1 MKLIQVEAHGF
12 KSFADKV
19 TLKFDGGVV
28 AIIGP
33 NGSGKS
39 NINDAIRW
47 VLGETSSKML
57 RGDNMEDVIFAG
69 SKTEKEMN
77 RAEVIL
83 TFDNRD
89 RTCDIPHDIF
99 TISRVLHRG
108 KGSNEYYI
116 NGEVARQK
124 DIKEIAMQSGISKS
138 SLAIIAQGTISD
150 IAEATPERRR
160 EIFEEASGTSMYR
173 SRKNE
178 TQRKLERTQEALE
191 QIKILVDEL
200 ERQLKPLQRQAEK
213 AKVYNQ
219 KAAQL
224 KEVEVSLLV
233 HDFLAYSDRLE
244 ELQKEARNYDFLKD
258 ELETKL
264 RSYNEIIKRKNE
276 IISELDNNISNLN
289 KELDDVNN
297 EIHNLEIR
305 NAREEKH
312 REMLIKGELI
322 ATPKEQ
328 AQAIKEEL
336 NNLSTKILGFK
347 EFITNKDKEITKL
360 QASVTDK
367 STKLTSLRRELSA
380 EENKINKIKN
390 KLDYIEEMRTNKTTL
405 AKGVKNISENAHLFR
420 GYKGLISELISVEAK
435 YAVAIETVLVGALQ
449 HIVVDNSD
457 TAVKAINFLKE
468 NRGGKATFIPLG
480 SIKPKFVHEQHIVVA
495 QTQKGFLGIASE
507 LVSADRDLDILK
519 KFLLGNILV
528 SENIESANKLAN
540 LLERRYTVVTL
551 EGDIIRAGGVMSG
564 GESSQNVSTFAAS
577 EQVKELQALLPTLE
591 NNVSKI
597 NQVIAKM
604 QHEQDSESSLL
615 TNYILEKTKAD
626 KELETIQNSFD
637 ELMVKY
643 SSISKEVEYESQIVD
658 ITAEIQKLIL
668 KRSDLTALRIS
679 QNDLFSTAKKEV
691 NNLIL
696 EKSEID
702 SDLNQLLK
710 DNGQKISE
718 KAKAEAAI
726 QYAKERLSVQYGM
739 LFEAAKELY
748 NPEIDFDVARKL
760 VTSLR
765 QDIKELGHINQDSI
779 QQLEEV
785 QNRYNEVKEQEED
798 IIKTKA
804 TIEEAIDEMDKI
816 IVERITQT
824 VSLVNDEFK
833 HVFAK
838 MFGGG
843 MAEIRYTDPDNILES
858 GIDVI
863 AQPPGKSVKN
873 LKLFS
878 GGEKALIAIS
888 LLFSI
893 LKAKPL
899 PLCIVD
905 EVEAAL
911 DEANVIRFAEF
922 LQSLKK
928 DTQFIVITH
937 RQGTMERV
945 DKLYG
950 ATMQKRGVTTFFSVN
965 LAEAKKMV
973 DEEGNAKVSD

>member
-47 VLGETSSKML
+47 VLGETSSKVL

-89 RTCDIPHDIF
+89 RACDIPHDFF

-116 NGEVARQK
+116 NGEIARQR

-138 SLAIIAQGTISD
+138 SLAIIGQGTISD

-173 SRKNE
+173 VRKIE

-191 QIKILVDEL
+191 QIRVLVEEL

-213 AKVYNQ
+213 AKIYNQ

-224 KEVEVSLLV
+224 REVEVSLLV
-233 HDFLAYSDRLE
+233 HDFLECSERLDV
-244 ELQKEARNYDFLKD
+244 LQREAREYEVLREDF
-258 ELETKL
+258 ENRL
-264 RSYNEIIKRKNE
+264 RTYNEVIKQKTAIIE
-276 IISELDNNISNLN
+276 DLDNNINSISA
-289 KELDDVNN
+289 ELDTVNKD
-297 EIHNLEIR
+297 IAGLEIR
-305 NAREEKH
+305 NAREAKH
-312 REMLIKGELI
+312 REMLINGELV

-328 AQAIKEEL
+328 ADAIKQEL
-336 NNLSTKILGFK
+336 NSLSTKILGFK
-347 EFITNKDKEITKL
+347 EFSRNKEKEINEL
-360 QASVTDK
+360 QKSVAEK
-367 STKLTSLRRELSA
+367 SAKINTYRRELSL
-380 EENKINKIKN
+380 EQDKLNKIKT
-390 KLDYIEEMRTNKTTL
+390 KLDLIEDIKTNKSSVS
-405 AKGVKNISENAHLFR
+405 KGVKNITENSHLFR
-420 GYKGLISELISVEAK
+420 GYKGLVSEIISVENKFAI
-435 YAVAIETVLVGALQ
+435 AIETVLANAIQ

-457 TAVKAINFLKE
+457 TAVKAINFLKD
-468 NRGGKATFIPLG
+468 NHGGKATFIPLA
-480 SIKPKFVHEQHIVVA
+480 SIKPKMIHEQHIVVA
-495 QTQKGFLGIASE
+495 QTQKGFLGVASE
-507 LVSADRDLDILK
+507 IVDAAREFDVLK
-519 KFLLGNILV
+519 KFLLGNILICDTI
-528 SENIESANKLAN
+528 ENANKLAN

-564 GESSQNVSTFAAS
+564 GQVSQHVSTFGAT
-577 EQVKELQALLPTLE
+577 EQVKELEALIPKLEDNIAKLNEAIALL
-591 NNVSKI
+591 
-597 NQVIAKM
+597 
-604 QHEQDSESSLL
+604 QHEQQKEANLL
-615 TNYILEKTKAD
+615 TNYTLEKTKVD
-626 KELETIQNSFD
+626 KDLEEDSKKFD
-637 ELMVKY
+637 ELRVKY
-643 SSISKEVEYESQIVD
+643 ESVAQEAEFEAQIVD

-668 KRSDLTALRIS
+668 KKSDLSALKLS
-679 QNDLFSTAKKEV
+679 QTELCSAAKKEV
-691 NNLIL
+691 SNLNIT
-696 EKSEID
+696 KSEVNAE
-702 SDLNQLLK
+702 LTKLLK
-710 DNGQKISE
+710 DNAEKVSE
-718 KAKAEAAI
+718 KSRAESTIQFAK
-726 QYAKERLSVQYGM
+726 QRLSEQYGM
-739 LFEAAKELY
+739 LFETAKELY
-748 NPEIDFDVARKL
+748 NPEIDFEVARKL
-760 VTSLR
+760 VNSLKL
-765 QDIKELGHINQDSI
+765 DIRELGHVNLDSI
-779 QQLEEV
+779 SQLEEV
-785 QNRYNEVKEQEED
+785 EKRYNEVKEQEED
-798 IIKTKA
+798 IVKTKS

-824 VSLVNDEFK
+824 VDLVNAEFK

-899 PLCIVD
+899 PLCILD

-922 LQSLKK
+922 LQSLKQ

-965 LAEAKKMV
+965 LADAKKLV
-973 DEEGNAKVSD
+973 DEKGNAKNE